1 MKIISIGEVLFDCF
15 QDQKVIGGAPFNFF
29 YHIYKLT
36 NNAEFISSLG
46 NDEDGKSIISF
57 FKKNRISTNYIQID
71 EEHPT
76 GLVDIKVDK
85 NGNPTFAIIPN
96 CAYDF
101 IELTPAIKELIES
114 DTILLYFGTLAQR
127 NDVSRKTIQSLL
139 NKDIKYF
146 CDINLRANYYSREI
160 LAESFKKVN
169 VLKLNIYELKIVSEL
184 FLSCSFELQSSAFEL
199 RRKFDID
206 LLSVTLG
213 EGGALLI
220 DKFGMDEYKYL
231 AKEVVDTV
239 GAGDAYSAILC
250 LGYLNKLPI
259 KRINFLANKF
269 ASYICSIRGAIPQSD
284 EVYKNF
290 KEELKTE

>member
-1 MKIISIGEVLFDCF
+1 MKIVSIGEILFDCF

-36 NNAEFISSLG
+36 NSAEFISSVG
-46 NDEDGKSIISF
+46 NDENGKSIISF
-57 FKKNRISTNYIQID
+57 LKKNRISTNYIRID
-71 EEHPT
+71 EKHPT
-76 GLVDIKVDK
+76 GFVNIKVGKD
-85 NGNPTFAIIPN
+85 GSPTFTVIPN

-101 IELTPAIKELIES
+101 IELMPAIKELIES
-114 DTILLYFGTLAQR
+114 DTTLLYFGTLAQR

-139 NKDIKYF
+139 NKNIKYF
-146 CDINLRANYYSREI
+146 YDINLRANYYSSEI
-160 LAESFKKVN
+160 LAESLKKVN
-169 VLKLNIYELKIVSEL
+169 VLKLNIDELKIVSEL
-184 FLSCSFELQSSAFEL
+184 FLSRSFELQSSPVEL

-220 DKFGMDEYKYL
+220 DKFGMDENKYL
-231 AKEVVDTV
+231 AKKVVDTV

-259 KRINFLANKF
+259 DRINSLANKF
-269 ASYICSIRGAIPQSD
+269 ASYICSIRGAIPPDD
-284 EVYKNF
+284 EFYESF
-290 KEELKTE
+290 KEELKT